1 MFYFFNY
8 CIIKILGERY
18 GTWEWWFTKML
29 TSSEKILKKEIA
41 AVRAAVGRSVTRVIE
56 TAVTIP
62 ISEAF
67 QVTDFN
73 MQFLI

>member
-1 MFYFFNY
+1 
-8 CIIKILGERY
+8 
-18 GTWEWWFTKML
+18 ML
-29 TSSEKILKKEIA
+29 TSSEKILKKEMA

-56 TAVTIP
+56 KAVTTP

-73 MQFLI
+73 IQFLI